1 MLRMFLNKANRG
13 HAKHMVLSNKSYSF
27 IFTRKHIF
35 TKKEPMIYK
44 TIFKDHCK
52 NYNRNCF
59 YKNLFKLDKILKLQ
73 LLQKISPLPN
83 DKKTK
88 F

>member
-35 TKKEPMIYK
+35 TKNKPMIYK
-44 TIFKDHCK
+44 IIFKIIA
-52 NYNRNCF
+52 RTIIGIVF
-59 YKNLFKLDKILKLQ
+59 TRPFQ
-73 LLQKISPLPN
+73 
-83 DKKTK
+83 T
-88 F
+88 